1 MLNGIST
8 ESEPVGEVFPALY
21 LIRVNGCLDGTG
33 WDDWFSPMQILCS
46 PEQGMTV
53 MLGPVVDQAELYG
66 LLSKLRNLAL
76 PPLLVERMEF
86 GST

>member
-1 MLNGIST
+1 MLNCVST
-8 ESEPVGEVFPALY
+8 KAEPAGEVFPALY
-21 LIRVNGCLDGTG
+21 HIRVNGCLEGSG

-46 PEQGMTV
+46 AEQGVTT

-76 PPLLVERMEF
+76 PPLLVERIEF
-86 GST
+86 GLT